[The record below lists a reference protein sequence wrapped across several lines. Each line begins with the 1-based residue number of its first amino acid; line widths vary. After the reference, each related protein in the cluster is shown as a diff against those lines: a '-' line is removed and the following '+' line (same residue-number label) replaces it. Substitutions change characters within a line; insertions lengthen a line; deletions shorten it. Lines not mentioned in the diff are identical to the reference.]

1 MCFLW
6 SVLLDNADTQNVDV
20 FSRLCDVLNDL
31 DFGSLLKILEKWSF
45 FFVRKVLDSLV
56 NKILL
61 HALSTG

>member
-1 MCFLW
+1 MSMCFPDYW
-6 SVLLDNADTQNVDV
+6 N
-20 FSRLCDVLNDL
+20 DVLNDL